1 MIEAVQIITE
11 LVHSISESDTK
22 CEREVTKLLYHT
34 QNIEN
39 LFFPANQPGI
49 KYLHLQQVMFY
60 HFTAKAVGVKV
71 VEFPYCFISGASVT
85 L

>member
-1 MIEAVQIITE
+1 MIEAVQVITE

-39 LFFPANQPGI
+39 LFFPANQPRI
-49 KYLHLQQVMFY
+49 KYLSLQQVMLC
-60 HFTAKAVGVKV
+60 HFTANAMGVKV
-71 VEFPYCFISGASVT
+71 MSSLIALSLG
-85 L
+85 LQ